1 MGTTTSADGTKIAFD
16 VAGSGPP
23 LIIVAGAMLYRELPG
38 PTGPLAAELKR
49 DFTVFTYDRRG
60 RGETPAGE
68 FSPQREIEDIAAL
81 VKEAG
86 GTAHLFGASAG
97 AMLALEAANAG
108 IGVTRLAIYEPPL
121 IVDGAQEPMPDSYL
135 AEMRQLV
142 AEGRRREAVLKFW
155 RLIGEPEYRI
165 SMRWSTPAWQKMEAV
180 AHTLPNDV
188 GLLAEFQRGKPLPK
202 DRWTSTTMPTLVAAG
217 SKSPAHARKGMAALA
232 EVLPNA
238 TYVTVPGLTHTYK
251 ATVLGPVLKEFLAGN
266 DEAVARL
273 VAVPDRIGAP

>member
-1 MGTTTSADGTKIAFD
+1 MSTTTSEDGTKIAFD
-16 VAGSGPP
+16 VTGSGPP

-60 RGETPAGE
+60 RGETPDGE
-68 FSPQREIEDIAAL
+68 FSPQREIEDVAAL
-81 VKEAG
+81 IKQAG
-86 GTAHLFGASAG
+86 GTAHVFGASAG

-108 IGVTRLAIYEPPL
+108 IGVTRLAVYEPPL
-121 IVDGAQEPMPDSYL
+121 IVDDSQPPMPDTFP

-142 AEGRRREAVLKFW
+142 AEGRRRDAVLKFW

-188 GLLAEFQRGKPLPK
+188 DLLAEFQRGKPLPR
-202 DRWTSTTMPTLVAAG
+202 DRWTSATMPTLVAAG
-217 SKSPAHARKGMAALA
+217 GKSPAHTHKGVAALA

-238 TYVTVPGLTHTYK
+238 TYLTVPDLTHTYK
-251 ATVLGPVLKEFLAGN
+251 ATVLGPILKEFLTGQ
-266 DEAVARL
+266 DEAIARL
-273 VAVPDRIGAP
+273 AGSLALP